1 MQERFIECLYYGRGY
16 SEKYDRGRWIRFQIG
31 FGTVRTVACVSQFD
45 SMHPRE
51 YYSYKID
58 IIPKTE
64 YNVLEGEVYSLCI

>member
-1 MQERFIECLYYGRGY
+1 MIEVKNLV
-16 SEKYDRGRWIRFQIG
+16 K
-31 FGTVRTVACVSQFD
+31 RTGISRSQRCGEIHD
-45 SMHPRE
+45 DE